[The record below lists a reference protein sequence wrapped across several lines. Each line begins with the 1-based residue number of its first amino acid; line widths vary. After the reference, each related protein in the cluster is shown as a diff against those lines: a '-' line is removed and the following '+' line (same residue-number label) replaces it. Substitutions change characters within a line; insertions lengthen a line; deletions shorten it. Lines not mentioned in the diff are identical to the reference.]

1 MNISA
6 WAIRQPITSILLF
19 VLMTAAGLIAFRG
32 LGVNQFPDIDIP
44 TVTVGVSQ
52 PGAAPSELETQVTR
66 RVENAVAGVGNVS
79 HIRSTVSDG
88 MSMTSIEF
96 AIGTDTDRAVNDVRD
111 AITKIRQDLPAD
123 IEEPTIQRQTS
134 SGGAIMTFSVSS
146 ETMDAVDLSWFV
158 DNDVA
163 KALLSVQGVSTVN
176 RTGGVDRE
184 IRIELIPERLMSYGV
199 TAAEIGSQ
207 LRRVNA
213 DLPGGRASVGTSEQ
227 SIRTLGSAASVDDL
241 RELRIAL
248 NDGRRVRL
256 GDLGIVMDGASEP
269 RQAAYLNGKPVVAF
283 GVTRMVGSSAV
294 SVAEGVEKQIEELA
308 HEHPNVKIEL
318 ISDTVRFVEA
328 AYEGSMHALY
338 EGVILAIIVVFFFL
352 RDWRATAIAATAM
365 PLSIIPTFAVMM
377 WAGFTLNNI
386 TLLAIT
392 LTVGIL
398 VDDAIVE
405 IENIVRHIRMGKSP
419 FKAAIEAAD
428 EIGLAVV
435 ATTATIAVVFL
446 PVSFMSGIPGQFFQP
461 FGLTVAAAVIL
472 SLVVARLITPMMGAY
487 FLKDHHGAE
496 EKPNWVMQR
505 YLGAV
510 AWALSHRKATMATSA
525 VVLGFTILFANLVPS
540 GFIPPSDRSQTMLN
554 IELAPGATLAQTS
567 AMAERARAIV
577 AKRPEVMSVYAAI
590 GAGAS
595 SGGPAA
601 DSSAGEVRKATLTIN
616 LVPKDDRKF
625 SQQELET
632 LMTADLADLPGVR
645 YRFSSGNAGEIA
657 SVVLASDDGRK
668 LQETAERVQREMTRL
683 PQIANAFS
691 TAALRRPEIII
702 RPDLDRAAELGVNVS
717 DIASTARIATIG
729 DTDAN
734 LAKFNL
740 SDRQIPI
747 RMQIPEAERGGI
759 DTVGLLG
766 VPSPKGAI
774 PLNTVASIAIDSG
787 PAQITRFDRYRSV
800 TIDAEAQ
807 VPLGEVT
814 KALGKLPSLKN
825 LPDGVFEIK
834 YGDTERMGQV
844 FSQFGIA
851 IATGIFLMYA
861 VLVLLFGDFMQPLT
875 IMAALPLALGGAF
888 GLLFVTDEAL
898 TLPATIGFLMLMGIV
913 AKNSILL
920 VEYGIIA
927 IHNGMSRTEA
937 LIDACAKRATP
948 IVMTT
953 IAMAA
958 GMLPVALRFGEDADF
973 RAGMAIAVIGG
984 LMSSTLLSLVYIP
997 VIYSY
1002 VDDLSKWL
1010 QPRLAKLSTY
1020 SPAST
1025 STQQTEH

>member
-19 VLMTAAGLIAFRG
+19 VLMTVAGLIAFRG

-66 RVENAVAGVGNVS
+66 LIENAVAGVGNVS
-79 HIRSTVSDG
+79 HIRSTVGDDAST
-88 MSMTSIEF
+88 TSIEF

-123 IEEPTIQRQTS
+123 IDEPTIQRLTS

-146 ETMDAVDLSWFV
+146 ETLDAVDLSWFV
-158 DNDVA
+158 DDDVA
-163 KALLSVQGVSTVN
+163 KALLSVPGVSSVS

-184 IRIELIPERLMSYGV
+184 VRIELIPERLMAYGM
-199 TAAEIGSQ
+199 TAAEVGRQ
-207 LRRVNA
+207 LKQVNA
-213 DLPGGRASVGTSEQ
+213 DLPGGRANVGASEQ
-227 SIRTLGSAASVDDL
+227 SIRTLGSAASVDQL

-248 NDGRRVRL
+248 ADGRRIRL
-256 GDLGIVMDGASEP
+256 GDLGTVSDGASEP

-283 GVTRMVGSSAV
+283 GVMRMVGSSAV
-294 SVAEGVEKQIEELA
+294 SVAEGVEHQIEKLRE
-308 HEHPNVKIEL
+308 ENPNVKIEL
-318 ISDTVRFVEA
+318 ISNTVRFVEA

-338 EGVILAIIVVFFFL
+338 EGVILAVIVVFFFL

-419 FKAAIEAAD
+419 FQAAIEAAD

-435 ATTATIAVVFL
+435 ATTATIAAVFL

-487 FLKDHHGAE
+487 FLKGHHGGE
-496 EKPNWVMQR
+496 EKQSAFMKR
-505 YLGAV
+505 YLGVV
-510 AWALSHRKATMATSA
+510 AWALSHRKATMATSVGVFA
-525 VVLGFTILFANLVPS
+525 LTIAFATQVPS

-554 IELAPGATLAQTS
+554 IELAPGATLEQTT
-567 AMAERARAIV
+567 AIAERARQILV
-577 AKRPEVMSVYAAI
+577 KRPEVMSIYAAI
-590 GAGAS
+590 GASAS

-616 LVPKDDRKF
+616 LVPKDDRNV
-625 SQQELET
+625 SQQELEA
-632 LMTADLADLPGVR
+632 LMTADLRDLPGVR
-645 YRFSSGNAGEIA
+645 YRFSSGNAGETV
-657 SVVLASDDGRK
+657 SVVLASDDGRT
-668 LQETAERVQREMTRL
+668 LQEAAERVQREMTVL
-683 PQIANAFS
+683 PEIANAFS

-702 RPDLDRAAELGVNVS
+702 RPDLDRAAELGVLVS
-717 DIASTARIATIG
+717 DIAATARIATIG
-729 DTDAN
+729 DVDAN

-747 RMQIPEAERGGI
+747 RMQIPETQRGSI
-759 DTVGLLG
+759 DTVGLLS
-766 VPSPKGAI
+766 VPSATGAV
-774 PLNTVASIAIDSG
+774 PLNSVASIAIDSG

-814 KALGKLPSLKN
+814 KALAKLPSLKK
-825 LPDGVFEIK
+825 LPEGVFEIK

-844 FSQFGIA
+844 FSQFAIA

-888 GLLFVTDEAL
+888 GLLWVTDEAL

-920 VEYGIIA
+920 VEYGIIS
-927 IHNGMSRTEA
+927 IHQGMSRTEA

-948 IVMTT
+948 IIMTT

-958 GMLPVALRFGEDADF
+958 GMLPVALRLGEDADF

-984 LMSSTLLSLVYIP
+984 LMSSTLLSLIYIP

-1002 VDDLSKWL
+1002 VDDMSKWL
-1010 QPRLAKLSTY
+1010 GKRLARLSTY
-1020 SPAST
+1020 RGEEAHA
-1025 STQQTEH
+1025 Q

>member
-1 MNISA
+1 M
-6 WAIRQPITSILLF
+6 
-19 VLMTAAGLIAFRG
+19 
-32 LGVNQFPDIDIP
+32 
-44 TVTVGVSQ
+44 
-52 PGAAPSELETQVTR
+52 
-66 RVENAVAGVGNVS
+66 
-79 HIRSTVSDG
+79 
-88 MSMTSIEF
+88 
-96 AIGTDTDRAVNDVRD
+96 
-111 AITKIRQDLPAD
+111 
-123 IEEPTIQRQTS
+123 
-134 SGGAIMTFSVSS
+134 
-146 ETMDAVDLSWFV
+146 
-158 DNDVA
+158 A
-163 KALLSVQGVSTVN
+163 KALLSVPGVSAVK

-184 IRIELIPERLMSYGV
+184 VRVELMPDRLMAYGV
-199 TAAEIGSQ
+199 TAAEVGRQ
-207 LRRVNA
+207 LRQVNT
-213 DLPGGRASVGTSEQ
+213 DLPGGRANIGAGEQ
-227 SIRTLGSAASVDDL
+227 SIRTLGSAQTVDEL

-248 NDGRRVRL
+248 TDGRRIRL
-256 GDLGIVMDGASEP
+256 GDLGNVTDGAAEP
-269 RQAAYLNGKPVVAF
+269 RQAAYMNGKPIVAF
-283 GVTRMVGSSAV
+283 GVMRMVGSSAV
-294 SVAEGVEKQIEELA
+294 DVAKGVDKAIAKLRA
-308 HEHPNVKIEL
+308 DHPNVRLAL
-318 ISDTVRFVEA
+318 ITDTVRFVKA
-328 AYEGSMHALY
+328 AYDGSMHALY
-338 EGVILAIIVVFFFL
+338 EGVILAVIVVFFFL

-419 FKAAIEAAD
+419 FQAAIEAAD

-487 FLKDHHGAE
+487 FLKDHHGE
-496 EKPNWVMQR
+496 EKQSWVMQR
-505 YLGAV
+505 YLGVV

-525 VVLGFTILFANLVPS
+525 GVIVLTVLFAMAVPS
-540 GFIPPSDRSQTMLN
+540 GFIPPSDRSFTMLN
-554 IELAPGATLAQTS
+554 LELAPGATLAQTT
-567 AMAERARAIV
+567 AVAERARTII
-577 AKRPEVMSVYAAI
+577 AKRAEVTSIYSAI
-590 GAGAS
+590 GVGGQSAAPGAD
-595 SGGPAA
+595 AA
-601 DSSAGEVRKATLTIN
+601 TGEVRKAVLTIN
-616 LVPKDDRKF
+616 LVPKDKRAF
-625 SQQELET
+625 SQQEIET
-632 LMTADLADLPGVR
+632 QLTAALADLPGVR

-657 SVVLASDDGRK
+657 SVVLASDDARK
-668 LQETAERVQREMTRL
+668 LQATADRVQREMTRL

-702 RPDLDRAAELGVNVS
+702 RPDLDRAAELGVMVT
-717 DIASTARIATIG
+717 DIATTARIATLG

-740 SDRQIPI
+740 TDRQIPI
-747 RMQIPEAERGGI
+747 RLQIPEAARGNI
-759 DTVGLLG
+759 DTVGLFS
-766 VPSPKGAI
+766 VPSRRGAV
-774 PLNTVASIAIDSG
+774 PLNSVASITVDSG

-807 VPLGEVT
+807 APLGEVT
-814 KALGKLPSLKN
+814 KALAHLPSLKN

-834 YGDTERMGQV
+834 YGDTERMGDV
-844 FSQFGIA
+844 FAQFAIA
-851 IATGIFLMYA
+851 IAVGVFLMYA

-875 IMAALPLALGGAF
+875 IMAALPLSLGGAF
-888 GLLFVTDEAL
+888 GALWLTGEAL

-920 VEYGIIA
+920 VEYGIIS
-927 IHNGMSRTEA
+927 IHQGLSRTEA

-958 GMLPVALRFGEDADF
+958 GMLPVALRLGEDADF
-973 RAGMAIAVIGG
+973 RAAMAIAVIGG

-1002 VDDLSKWL
+1002 VDDVSKWL

-1020 SPAST
+1020 SGGDPTAQFKQADRAQSH
-1025 STQQTEH
+1025 E

>member
-19 VLMTAAGLIAFRG
+19 VLMTVAGLIAFRG

-66 RVENAVAGVGNVS
+66 LIENAVAGVGNVS
-79 HIRSTVSDG
+79 HIRSTVGDG
-88 MSMTSIEF
+88 VSTTSIEF

-123 IEEPTIQRQTS
+123 IDEPTIQRMTS

-146 ETMDAVDLSWFV
+146 ETLDAVDLSWFV
-158 DNDVA
+158 DDDVA
-163 KALLSVQGVSTVN
+163 KALLSVPGVSTVS

-184 IRIELIPERLMSYGV
+184 VRIELIPERLMAYGV
-199 TAAEIGSQ
+199 TAAEIGRQ
-207 LRRVNA
+207 LKQVNA
-213 DLPGGRASVGTSEQ
+213 DLPGGRANVGASEQ
-227 SIRTLGSAASVDDL
+227 SIRTLGSAASVDQL

-248 NDGRRVRL
+248 ADGRRIRL
-256 GDLGIVMDGASEP
+256 GDLGTVSDGASEP

-283 GVTRMVGSSAV
+283 GVMRMVGSSAV
-294 SVAEGVEKQIEELA
+294 SVAEGVEQQIEKLRE
-308 HEHPNVKIEL
+308 ENPNVKIEL
-318 ISDTVRFVEA
+318 ISNTVRFVEA

-338 EGVILAIIVVFFFL
+338 EGVILAVIVVFFFL

-419 FKAAIEAAD
+419 FQAAIEAAD

-435 ATTATIAVVFL
+435 ATTATIAAVFL

-487 FLKDHHGAE
+487 FLKGHHGGE
-496 EKPNWVMQR
+496 EKQSAFMKR
-505 YLGAV
+505 YLGVV
-510 AWALSHRKATMATSA
+510 AWALAHRKATMATSVGVFA
-525 VVLGFTILFANLVPS
+525 LTILFATQVPS

-554 IELAPGATLAQTS
+554 IELAPGATLEQTTTI
-567 AMAERARAIV
+567 AERARQIL

-590 GAGAS
+590 GASAS

-616 LVPKDDRKF
+616 LVPKDDRNV
-625 SQQELET
+625 SQQELEA
-632 LMTADLADLPGVR
+632 LMTADLRDLPGVR
-645 YRFSSGNAGEIA
+645 YRFSSGNAGETV

-668 LQETAERVQREMTRL
+668 LQETAERVQREMTVL
-683 PQIANAFS
+683 PEIANAFS

-702 RPDLDRAAELGVNVS
+702 RPDLDRAAELGVLVS
-717 DIASTARIATIG
+717 DIAATARIATIG
-729 DTDAN
+729 DVDAN

-747 RMQIPEAERGGI
+747 RMQIPEMQRGSI
-759 DTVGLLG
+759 DTVGLLS
-766 VPSPKGAI
+766 VPSPKGAV
-774 PLNTVASIAIDSG
+774 PLNSVASIAIDSG

-814 KALGKLPSLKN
+814 KALAKLPSLKT
-825 LPDGVFEIK
+825 LPEGVFEIK

-844 FSQFGIA
+844 FSQFAIA

-888 GLLFVTDEAL
+888 GLLWVTDEAL

-920 VEYGIIA
+920 VEYGIIS
-927 IHNGMSRTEA
+927 IHQGMSRTEA

-948 IVMTT
+948 IIMTT

-958 GMLPVALRFGEDADF
+958 GMLPVALRLGEDADF

-984 LMSSTLLSLVYIP
+984 LMSSTLLSLIYIP

-1002 VDDLSKWL
+1002 VDDMSKWL
-1010 QPRLAKLSTY
+1010 GKRLARLSTY
-1020 SPAST
+1020 KGEEAQ
-1025 STQQTEH
+1025 TQ

>member
-19 VLMTAAGLIAFRG
+19 VLMTVAGLIAFRG

-44 TVTVGVSQ
+44 TVTVGVTQ

-66 RVENAVAGVGNVS
+66 LIENAVAGVGNVS
-79 HIRSTVSDG
+79 HIRSTVGDG
-88 MSMTSIEF
+88 VSTTAIEF

-111 AITKIRQDLPAD
+111 AIAKIRQDLPAD
-123 IEEPTIQRQTS
+123 IEEPTIQRKTS

-146 ETMDAVDLSWFV
+146 ETMDAIDLSWFV
-158 DNDVA
+158 DDNVA
-163 KALLSVQGVSTVN
+163 KALLSVPGVSRVT

-184 IRIELIPERLMSYGV
+184 IRIELIPERLMAYGV
-199 TAAEIGSQ
+199 TAAEVGQ
-207 LRRVNA
+207 KLRQVNA
-213 DLPGGRASVGTSEQ
+213 DLPGGRANIGASEQ
-227 SIRTLGSAASVDDL
+227 SIRTLGGAASVDEL

-248 NDGRRVRL
+248 TDGRRVRL
-256 GDLGIVMDGASEP
+256 GDLGTVSDGGSEP

-294 SVAEGVEKQIEELA
+294 DVAEGVEHEIAKLREA
-308 HEHPNVKIEL
+308 HPQLKIEL
-318 ISDTVRFVEA
+318 ISNTVRFVEA

-338 EGVILAIIVVFFFL
+338 EGVVLAIVVVWFFL

-435 ATTATIAVVFL
+435 ATTATIAAVFL

-487 FLKDHHGAE
+487 FLKGHQGHE
-496 EKPNWVMQR
+496 EKTSPIMTR
-505 YLGAV
+505 YLSV
-510 AWALSHRKATMATSA
+510 VRWALSHRKAAMATSA
-525 VVLGFTILFANLVPS
+525 GVLAATVLFANLVPS

-554 IELAPGATLAQTS
+554 IELAPGATLEQTT
-567 AMAERARAIV
+567 AMAERARAII
-577 AKRPEVMSVYAAI
+577 AKRPEVTSVYAAV
-590 GAGAS
+590 GASAS

-601 DSSAGEVRKATLTIN
+601 DSTAGEVRKATLTIN
-616 LVPKDDRKF
+616 LVPKNKRKF

-632 LMTADLADLPGVR
+632 MMTTDLADLPGVR
-645 YRFSSGNAGEIA
+645 YRFSSGNAGETVSI
-657 SVVLASDDGRK
+657 VLASDDARK
-668 LQETAERVQREMTRL
+668 LQETAERVQREMARL
-683 PQIANAFS
+683 PEIANAFS

-702 RPDLDRAAELGVNVS
+702 RPDLERAAELGVSVS
-717 DIASTARIATIG
+717 DIAATARIATIG

-740 SDRQIPI
+740 ADRQIPI
-747 RMQIPEAERGGI
+747 RMQIPKVQRGDI
-759 DTVGLLG
+759 DTVGLLS
-766 VPSPKGAI
+766 VPSPQGAA
-774 PLNTVASIAIDSG
+774 PLNSVASIAIDSG

-814 KALGKLPSLKN
+814 KALAKLPSLKQ
-825 LPDGVFEIK
+825 LPAGVFEIK
-834 YGDTERMGQV
+834 YGDTERMGDV

-851 IATGIFLMYA
+851 IAMGIFLMYA

-888 GLLFVTDEAL
+888 GLLWITDEAL

-927 IHNGMSRTEA
+927 IKGGMSRTEA

-1002 VDDLSKWL
+1002 VDDASKWL
-1010 QPRLAKLSTY
+1010 VERLAKLRTY
-1020 SPAST
+1020 SGAEEDAVRS
-1025 STQQTEH
+1025 

>member
-1 MNISA
+1 
-6 WAIRQPITSILLF
+6 
-19 VLMTAAGLIAFRG
+19 
-32 LGVNQFPDIDIP
+32 
-44 TVTVGVSQ
+44 
-52 PGAAPSELETQVTR
+52 
-66 RVENAVAGVGNVS
+66 
-79 HIRSTVSDG
+79 
-88 MSMTSIEF
+88 MSMTTIEF

-111 AITKIRQDLPAD
+111 AITKIRQDLPGD

-146 ETMDAVDLSWFV
+146 EAMDAVDLSWFV

-163 KALLSVQGVSTVN
+163 KALLSVPGVSTVN

-184 IRIELIPERLMSYGV
+184 IRIELAPDRLMAYGV
-199 TAAEIGSQ
+199 TAAEVGRQ
-207 LRRVNA
+207 LRQVNA
-213 DLPGGRASVGTSEQ
+213 DLPGGRANVGASEQ
-227 SIRTLGSAASVDDL
+227 SIRTLGSAQSVDQL

-248 NDGRRVRL
+248 SDGRRVRL
-256 GDLGIVMDGASEP
+256 GDLGAVADGGSEP
-269 RQAAYLNGKPVVAF
+269 RQAAYLNGKPIVAF
-283 GVTRMVGSSAV
+283 GVMRMVGSSAV
-294 SVAEGVEKQIEELA
+294 DVAEGVDAAIEKLA
-308 HEHPNVKIEL
+308 HENPTVKIEL
-318 ISDTVRFVEA
+318 ISNTVRFVEA

-338 EGVILAIIVVFFFL
+338 EGVILAIIVVWFFL

-461 FGLTVAAAVIL
+461 FGLTVAAAVII
-472 SLVVARLITPMMGAY
+472 SLVVARLITPIMGAY
-487 FLKDHHGAE
+487 FLKDHHGGE
-496 EKPNWVMQR
+496 ERVHPVMQR
-505 YLGAV
+505 YLSV
-510 AWALSHRKATMATSA
+510 VSWALAHRKLTMASSA
-525 VVLGFTILFANLVPS
+525 GVFALTISFANLVPS
-540 GFIPPSDRSQTMLN
+540 GFIPPSDRSQTVLN
-554 IELAPGATLAQTS
+554 LELAPGATLEQTT
-567 AMAERARAIV
+567 AMAERARAII
-577 AKRPEVMSVYAAI
+577 AKRSEVVNVYAAI

-616 LVPKDDRKF
+616 LVSKDDRKF
-625 SQQELET
+625 SQQEIET
-632 LMTADLADLPGVR
+632 QLTAALADLPGVR

-668 LQETAERVQREMTRL
+668 LQETADRVQREMTAL

-717 DIASTARIATIG
+717 DIAATARIATLG

-740 SDRQIPI
+740 TDRQIPI
-747 RMQIPEAERGGI
+747 RLQMPQSERGKI
-759 DTVGLLG
+759 DTVGLLS
-766 VPSPKGAI
+766 VPSPKGAV
-774 PLNTVASIAIDSG
+774 PLNSVASITLDSG

-814 KALGKLPSLKN
+814 KALAKLPSLKK
-825 LPDGVFEIK
+825 LPEGVFEIK

-844 FSQFGIA
+844 FAQFAIA
-851 IATGIFLMYA
+851 IATGVFLMYA

-888 GLLFVTDEAL
+888 GFLWITGEAL

-920 VEYGIIA
+920 VEYGIIS

-948 IVMTT
+948 ILMTT

-958 GMLPVALRFGEDADF
+958 GMLPVALRLGEDADF

-1010 QPRLAKLSTY
+1010 APRLARLSTY
-1020 SPAST
+1020 TGEA
-1025 STQQTEH
+1025 QAMEARHD

>member
-19 VLMTAAGLIAFRG
+19 VLMTVAGLIAFRG
-32 LGVNQFPDIDIP
+32 LGVNQFPDIDVP

-66 RVENAVAGVGNVS
+66 LIENAVAGVGNVS
-79 HIRSTVSDG
+79 HIRSTVGDG
-88 MSMTSIEF
+88 VSTTSIEF

-123 IEEPTIQRQTS
+123 IDEPTIQRMTS

-146 ETMDAVDLSWFV
+146 ETLDAVDLSWFV
-158 DNDVA
+158 DDDVA
-163 KALLSVQGVSTVN
+163 KALLSVPGVSTVS

-184 IRIELIPERLMSYGV
+184 VRIELIPERLMAYGV
-199 TAAEIGSQ
+199 TAAEIGRQ
-207 LRRVNA
+207 LKQVNA
-213 DLPGGRASVGTSEQ
+213 DLPGGRANVGASEQ
-227 SIRTLGSAASVDDL
+227 SIRTLGSAASVDQL

-248 NDGRRVRL
+248 ADGRRIRL
-256 GDLGIVMDGASEP
+256 GDLGTVSDGASEP

-283 GVTRMVGSSAV
+283 GVMRMVGSSAV
-294 SVAEGVEKQIEELA
+294 SVAEGVEQQIEKLRE
-308 HEHPNVKIEL
+308 ENPNVKIEL
-318 ISDTVRFVEA
+318 ISNTVRFVEA

-338 EGVILAIIVVFFFL
+338 EGVILAVIVVFFFL

-419 FKAAIEAAD
+419 FQAAIEAAD

-435 ATTATIAVVFL
+435 ATTATIAAVFL

-487 FLKDHHGAE
+487 FLKGHHGGE
-496 EKPNWVMQR
+496 EKQSAFMKR
-505 YLGAV
+505 YLGVV
-510 AWALSHRKATMATSA
+510 AWALAHRKATMATSVGVFA
-525 VVLGFTILFANLVPS
+525 LTILFATQVPS

-554 IELAPGATLAQTS
+554 IELAPGATLEQTTTI
-567 AMAERARAIV
+567 AERARQIL

-590 GAGAS
+590 GASAS

-616 LVPKDDRKF
+616 LVPKDDRNV
-625 SQQELET
+625 SQQELEA
-632 LMTADLADLPGVR
+632 LMTADLRDLPGVR
-645 YRFSSGNAGEIA
+645 YRFSSGNAGETV

-668 LQETAERVQREMTRL
+668 LQETAERVQREMTVL
-683 PQIANAFS
+683 PEIANAFS

-702 RPDLDRAAELGVNVS
+702 RPDLDRAAELGVLVS
-717 DIASTARIATIG
+717 DIAATARIATIG
-729 DTDAN
+729 DVDAN

-747 RMQIPEAERGGI
+747 RMQIPEMQRGSI
-759 DTVGLLG
+759 DTVGLLS
-766 VPSPKGAI
+766 VPSPRGAV
-774 PLNTVASIAIDSG
+774 PLNSVASIAIDSG

-814 KALGKLPSLKN
+814 KALAKLPSLKT
-825 LPDGVFEIK
+825 LPEGVFEIK

-844 FSQFGIA
+844 FSQFAIA

-888 GLLFVTDEAL
+888 GLLWVTDEAL

-920 VEYGIIA
+920 VEYGIIS
-927 IHNGMSRTEA
+927 IHQGMSRTEA

-948 IVMTT
+948 IIMTT

-958 GMLPVALRFGEDADF
+958 GMLPVALRLGEDADF

-984 LMSSTLLSLVYIP
+984 LMSSTLLSLIYIP

-1002 VDDLSKWL
+1002 VDDMSKWL
-1010 QPRLAKLSTY
+1010 GKRLARLSTY
-1020 SPAST
+1020 KGEEAQ
-1025 STQQTEH
+1025 TQ